1 MMRVSG
7 FLAMTILVLCGSC
20 KRSSPS
26 SKARLVETV
35 LAQGPVSAWR
45 IPFDRESEGTI
56 VCRYVVTGEDKAQE
70 YPVDGDSLMLTT
82 VDQDGVLTIVHGSAG
97 SVMSTSITFKI
108 SHPADGDVRIQGPY
122 AIKVGTEERT
132 VWKKTWES
140 PKTRKEIFAV
150 ELKACLKPRR
160 NGDD

>member
-1 MMRVSG
+1 MVMP
-7 FLAMTILVLCGSC
+7 ILILCGCC

-26 SKARLVETV
+26 SNARGVETV

-56 VCRYVVTGEDKAQE
+56 VCRYVVTGEDKARE

-97 SVMSTSITFKI
+97 SVMSSSITLKI
-108 SHPADGDVRIQGPY
+108 IHPAEGDVRIQGPY
-122 AIKVGTEERT
+122 AINVGTQETT

-150 ELKACLKPRR
+150 ELRACLKPRPKA
-160 NGDD
+160 ND